1 MQHRSLGRVR
11 RISGA
16 GLALLAFVLAVV
28 ASVAAVEEVKVGHQP
43 TITTAPVYIA
53 VENRYFAEEGL
64 NVQVTAF
71 ASSGKQMPALATG
84 LLDVGTGAPG
94 AALFNAIAQGMDF
107 KVVADKGQIRPG
119 MSAGGL
125 MVRQDLWDSG
135 EVRSPK
141 DMVGR
146 RILSYAPGIQID
158 ILIIETLKKYGA
170 QWKPE
175 NRIYMPPPKIIS
187 AFQTKVVDIA
197 TAVEPWITR
206 TQRAGLGKILISY
219 EDLELTRD
227 AQIGVTIYSGAFSR
241 TRKEAAKK
249 FMKAYVKGVRF
260 YTEHGL
266 KNPEV
271 TKILTKHTK
280 VPVEDI
286 AATIPFYLDKDGRP
300 NVSSIMRF
308 QDWFFDNGY
317 TKKKVPQEQI
327 IDLSFLN

>member
-1 MQHRSLGRVR
+1 MRAVDTNVLVR
-11 RISGA
+11 LVTRDDA
-16 GLALLAFVLAVV
+16 KQVAVAEAFVARGAWVPHLVLAEATWVLT
-28 ASVAAVEEVKVGHQP
+28 SV
-43 TITTAPVYIA
+43 YD
-53 VENRYFAEEGL
+53 R
-64 NVQVTAF
+64 
-71 ASSGKQMPALATG
+71 
-84 LLDVGTGAPG
+84 
-94 AALFNAIAQGMDF
+94 
-107 KVVADKGQIRPG
+107 RP
-119 MSAGGL
+119 
-125 MVRQDLWDSG
+125 
-135 EVRSPK
+135 E
-141 DMVGR
+141 
-146 RILSYAPGIQID
+146 
-158 ILIIETLKKYGA
+158 
-170 QWKPE
+170 
-175 NRIYMPPPKIIS
+175 
-187 AFQTKVVDIA
+187 DIA

-206 TQRAGLGKILISY
+206 TQRAGLGKVLISY